1 MAPQTLTAPTPDA
14 VRSPL
19 PDVHD
24 LVRGAGGSYPY
35 LSWLSQSVSDG
46 HTDGEPVEETAFDA
60 AIFESLL
67 HP

>member
-1 MAPQTLTAPTPDA
+1 MAAPTLTATPDA

-24 LVRGAGGSYPY
+24 LARGAGGSYPY
-35 LSWLSQSVSDG
+35 LSWLSQSVTDEYG
-46 HTDGEPVEETAFDA
+46 HEEPVEETAFDA